1 MRILVTGANGF
12 VGRHLVTVL
21 VEGGHRVT
29 ATVRRADADLPAG
42 IAEIHAVGDIGPDT
56 DWTGVLEGIDAVI
69 HLAARVHVMREICP
83 GPRSGTGPDPL
94 SRFRRVNALG
104 TECLAR
110 AAARAGVGHL
120 VYLSSVKVHGETS
133 PSGAP
138 FTETMAPAPEDPYG
152 LSKWEAEQALARI
165 AGDTGLGVTV
175 FRPPLIYGPGVRANF
190 ARLVEAVRRG
200 VPLPFGA
207 VQNRRS
213 LVYVGNLADA
223 IAASLSRTE
232 AIGQT
237 FLVSDGP
244 ALSTAELVRSI
255 AQALQCRPRLLAI
268 PPALL
273 RLAGALTGKRAE
285 IGRLLGNLAVDDS
298 LLRARLGWRPPY
310 GLREGLA
317 ATVPEPPRPGRS
329 RRMHRI

>member
-29 ATVRRADADLPAG
+29 AAVRRADADLPAG

-69 HLAARVHVMREICP
+69 HLAARVHVMRE
-83 GPRSGTGPDPL
+83 TGPDPL

-104 TECLAR
+104 TERLAR

-165 AGDTGLGVTV
+165 AADTGLGVTV
-175 FRPPLIYGPGVRANF
+175 FRPPLVYGPGVRANF

-285 IGRLLGNLAVDDS
+285 IGRLLGDLAVDDS
-298 LLRARLGWRPPY
+298 LLRNRLSWRPPY
-310 GLREGLA
+310 GLEEGLA

-329 RRMHRI
+329 RRTHRL

>member
-1 MRILVTGANGF
+1 MKILVTGANGF

-21 VEGGHRVT
+21 VERGHRVT
-29 ATVRRADADLPAG
+29 AAVRRDDAALPAG
-42 IAEIHAVGDIGPDT
+42 IAEIRVVGDIGPDT
-56 DWTGVLEGIDAVI
+56 DWTGALDGIDAVV
-69 HLAARVHVMREICP
+69 HLAARVHVMRETAP
-83 GPRSGTGPDPL
+83 APL
-94 SRFRRVNALG
+94 SRFRQVNVLG
-104 TECLAR
+104 TKCLAR
-110 AAARAGVGHL
+110 AAARTGVGHF

-133 PSGAP
+133 PEGTP
-138 FTETMAPAPEDPYG
+138 FTEAMTPAPEDAYG
-152 LSKWEAEQALARI
+152 LSKWEAEQALAGI
-165 AGDTGLGVTV
+165 AAETGLGVTV
-175 FRPPLIYGPGVRANF
+175 FRPPLVYGPGVRANF

-223 IAASLSRTE
+223 IATSLSRAE

-237 FLVSDGP
+237 FLVSDGT

-255 AQALQCRPRLLAI
+255 AQALQRKPRLPAI

-285 IGRLLGNLAVDDS
+285 IGRLLGDLAVDDS
-298 LLRARLGWRPPY
+298 LLRSRLGWHPRY
-310 GLREGLA
+310 GLEEGLA
-317 ATVPEPPRPGRS
+317 ATVPETAGRS